1 MLELIPDV
9 ARLSA
14 SFQQAA
20 APTFF
25 LGAVAAFASLLS
37 TRINGIFDRART
49 LNAISDD
56 DAARAHLK
64 SDLDRLMRR
73 ARLLKDALL
82 AVLTAGVF
90 ATLLLAVLFVS
101 ALFAFRY
108 AFGAGMLFLLAIL
121 LLSFALLRFAQE
133 AYISI
138 DDADKF

>member
-1 MLELIPDV
+1 MLELFPE
-9 ARLSA
+9 ATRLSE

-49 LNAISDD
+49 LTAISEDD
-56 DAARAHLK
+56 LERAYLK
-64 SDLDRLMRR
+64 KDLDRLMRR

-101 ALFAFRY
+101 ALFAFKY
-108 AFGAGMLFLLAIL
+108 AFGAGLLFLLAIL

-138 DDADKF
+138 GDADKY